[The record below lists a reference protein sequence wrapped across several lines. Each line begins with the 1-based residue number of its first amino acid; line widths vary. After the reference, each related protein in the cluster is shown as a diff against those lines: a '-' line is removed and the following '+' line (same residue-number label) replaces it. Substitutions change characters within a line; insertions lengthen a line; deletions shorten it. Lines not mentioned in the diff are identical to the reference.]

1 MIEVQF
7 KGYLNE
13 FLDKLKET
21 LLKHELYGIEDFD
34 LLLDSLTTIVAGV
47 EENEDLFIPID
58 EHKIDKFG
66 MSESAVRLANSGM
79 SRKEVAQTLSTI
91 SGQGISEKELAE
103 WFANY
108 SNLKHTRKT
117 KSYGN
122 IFNVNERIQE
132 AYERLLI
139 IIEDI
144 ESTPKAEFF
153 KGKTTKAQVLLQAM
167 AEMRQLSKEAKDIIK
182 SINHQQKL
190 EEFKMLVLDTIRKI
204 DPATGRT
211 IVEKLKQDKALFNV
225 LLPPN

>member
-7 KGYLNE
+7 KGYLND
-13 FLDKLKET
+13 FLDKFKDA
-21 LLKHELYGIEDFD
+21 LLKHELYGVEDFD
-34 LLLDSLTTIVAGV
+34 MLLDSLTTIVAGV
-47 EENEDLFIPID
+47 EENEDLFIPVE

-66 MSESAVRLANSGM
+66 MSEYAVRLANSGM
-79 SRKEVAQTLSTI
+79 SRKQLAITLTTM
-91 SGQGISEKELAE
+91 SGQAISEKEVKE

-122 IFNVNERIQE
+122 IFNVNDRMQE

-144 ESTPKAEFF
+144 EATPKDEFF
-153 KGKTTKAQVLLQAM
+153 KGKTTKSQVLLAAM
-167 AEMRQLSKEAKDIIK
+167 GEMRQLTKEAKDIIK

-204 DPATGRT
+204 DPATGRI
-211 IVEKLKQDKALFNV
+211 IVEKLKQDKALFNA
-225 LLPPN
+225 LLPPS